1 MFVVNISLQRKD
13 CLGRCKCKYMQ
24 YNMQYITIKYN
35 MRMMQMQMQAP
46 QKRTGSQMWPKKRRG
61 AASQLK
67 KFGNPLIGHCRPPH
81 CDVIVKSSTY
91 VVWNGL

>member
-1 MFVVNISLQRKD
+1 
-13 CLGRCKCKYMQ
+13 
-24 YNMQYITIKYN
+24 
-35 MRMMQMQMQAP
+35 MMQMQMQAP

-61 AASQLK
+61 AASRLK